1 MIRIVRITEDLD
13 LGCNCNCN
21 RRNSLVDK
29 GAGLSDKSRFP
40 LSLSHIPTA
49 VLHESSESAH
59 VECMGKFLAVT
70 GCCRQSW
77 IVIPHPVDWI

>member
-13 LGCNCNCN
+13 LGCN

-29 GAGLSDKSRFP
+29 GAVLSDKSGFP

-59 VECMGKFLAVT
+59 VECIGKFLTVT

-77 IVIPHPVDWI
+77 IVISHPVDWI